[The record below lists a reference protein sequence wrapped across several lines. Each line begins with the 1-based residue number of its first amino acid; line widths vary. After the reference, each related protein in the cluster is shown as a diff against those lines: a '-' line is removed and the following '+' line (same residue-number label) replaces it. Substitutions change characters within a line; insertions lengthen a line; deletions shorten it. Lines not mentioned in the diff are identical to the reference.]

1 MAEVAERAHRLAERS
16 IAFRTENTMT
26 KPPPPKTCC
35 EFVRRVPDGDNL
47 ERDVCAR
54 CGHVHYV
61 NPKIVVGAVC
71 SWHGRILLCR
81 RAIEPRSG
89 FWTIPAGFMEE
100 RETPAEGAAREAW
113 EEATARIAIE
123 RLLAVYSVPRI
134 SQVQLIFRARLS
146 DETFAPG
153 IESLETKLFAWEEIP
168 WDSLAFPSVQWALKH
183 HRVVENRTDFPPFDN
198 PPN

>member
-1 MAEVAERAHRLAERS
+1 M
-16 IAFRTENTMT
+16 
-26 KPPPPKTCC
+26 
-35 EFVRRVPDGDNL
+35 
-47 ERDVCAR
+47 ERDVCAT

-89 FWTIPAGFMEE
+89 FWTIPAGYLEE

-113 EEATARIAIE
+113 EEAQAAIE
-123 RLLAVYSVPRI
+123 IDRLLAVYSVPRI

-146 DETFAPG
+146 APGFAPG

-168 WDSLAFPSVQWALKH
+168 WESLAFPSVHWALKH
-183 HRVVENRTDFPPFDN
+183 HRESESLSDFAPFENPGEN
-198 PPN
+198 VS

>member
-1 MAEVAERAHRLAERS
+1 MSERL
-16 IAFRTENTMT
+16 
-26 KPPPPKTCC
+26 PPPRTCC

-81 RAIEPRSG
+81 RAIEPRKG

-100 RETPAEGAAREAW
+100 RETPAEGAAREAF
-113 EEATARIAIE
+113 EEATARIDID
-123 RLLAVYSVPRI
+123 RLLAVYAVPRI
-134 SQVQLIFRARLS
+134 SQVQLIFRAKLANG
-146 DETFAPG
+146 TFAPG
-153 IESLETKLFAWEEIP
+153 TESLETSLFAWEEIP
-168 WDSLAFPSVQWALKH
+168 WKDLAFPSVYWALNHYRESADK
-183 HRVVENRTDFPPFDN
+183 TDFAPFGN
-198 PPN
+198 PA